1 MLDSFGYQKQHKTY
15 IQVHSEEIA
24 KEESQILYELLI
36 PRVAAW
42 ICALEIK
49 RNGNDVSN
57 GSQGLGEHLNK
68 LLVVRVGLAGA
79 ASLKAT
85 NLSKA
90 LHGDVAELRRREETG
105 SQCLDKRCLEDVSQG
120 DPVAE
125 SQKGLE
131 GRLDQ
136 TRLCGRVEDLLAE
149 VEDLRELGAHGLLEV
164 ACLGRCHLLG

>member
-1 MLDSFGYQKQHKTY
+1 MLDSSRCQTQRKTY
-15 IQVHSEEIA
+15 VQVHSEEIA
-24 KEESQILYELLI
+24 EEESQVLYKLLI

-49 RNGNDVSN
+49 RNGNNVSN

-79 ASLKAT
+79 SSLKTT

-90 LHGDVAELRRREETG
+90 LHGDVSELGGREETG

-136 TRLCGRVEDLLAE
+136 TRLCGRVENLLAE
-149 VEDLRELGAHGLLEV
+149 VEDLRELGAHGLFEV
-164 ACLGRCHLLG
+164 ACLG